1 MVSSRIIDAKIVRTQ
16 RTGYNQNV
24 VFGFGGPDNLAS
36 NVCFS
41 TLISRYKGAKN
52 KNTMY
57 MLIQYDKK
65 IVSSYTLIN
74 KLRKMFSGFVSFR
87 LTKVKDAPTLRLLA
101 ITYKHKFTYIKFK
114 IGVFQLISALLR
126 CIDSEFLPVIKH
138 NALQEKVK
146 MPIKTWEEIM
156 YLTHCISGGGV
167 HTANDS
173 LVKFTYTDKAFK
185 LTACNLYIT
194 TITKF
199 FSKAKHPK
207 LSKKMLINVNPL
219 RFDEED
225 ISSKYSRVGQTPTFD
240 AVEQILKLEKGK

>member
-1 MVSSRIIDAKIVRTQ
+1 MVSSRLIDAKIAHTK

-24 VFGFGGPDNLAS
+24 VFGFGSPNNLAS

-41 TLISRYKGAKN
+41 TLISRYKGARN

-65 IVSSYTLIN
+65 IVSSYILIN

-101 ITYKHKFTYIKFK
+101 ITYKHKFTYTKFK
-114 IGVFQLISALLR
+114 VGVFQLVSALLR
-126 CIDSEFLPVIKH
+126 CIDLEFLPVIK
-138 NALQEKVK
+138 NKAMTEGIK
-146 MPIKTWEEIM
+146 MPIKTWEEVM
-156 YLTHCISGGGV
+156 YLTHCIAGGGF

-185 LTACNLYIT
+185 LTACNLYINI
-194 TITKF
+194 ITKF
-199 FSKAKHPK
+199 FSKANHPK
-207 LSKKMLINVNPL
+207 LSKKTLMSINPL
-219 RFDEED
+219 RFESDTL
-225 ISSKYSRVGQTPTFD
+225 SNRVGQTPTFD